1 MKEKWKLCVMSGS
14 IMVFAVLGALILV
27 QTVMSSADGKGKE
40 FRLTGSAA
48 GQIVS
53 GSVVSGNSVSES
65 AVSGNSVSEDTNEE
79 KGRPVPHKK
88 KNDEGIGTSP
98 KKEEP
103 ETPIQNEGENV
114 EGNWS
119 SDKTEAEAT
128 CGFVKEED
136 SIGEQIASYAQEL
149 QGVPYVYGGT
159 KLPKKPISVSYSWL
173 EGDGKDMVELAEGQ
187 TNLYGDEYGVDCSGL
202 VQGVFGKF
210 KIKLPR
216 SVKDQAKQGKE
227 IKLKDARPGDIIFYG
242 ASNAKLTHCGIYV
255 GKEKIVHVSAR
266 TKFVTVS
273 DMNYRRIAKVVRVVE
288 E

>member
-48 GQIVS
+48 GQTVS
-53 GSVVSGNSVSES
+53 GSVVSGNSVLESAASES
-65 AVSGNSVSEDTNEE
+65 AASGNSVSENT
-79 KGRPVPHKK
+79 
-88 KNDEGIGTSP
+88 
-98 KKEEP
+98 KEVP
-103 ETPIQNEGENV
+103 ETPIQNESENI

-119 SDKTEAEAT
+119 SDKTEVEA
-128 CGFVKEED
+128 GFVKEED

-149 QGVPYVYGGT
+149 QGIPYVYGGT
-159 KLPKKPISVSYSWL
+159 KLPEEPISISYSWS
-173 EGDGKDMVELAEGQ
+173 ENAGRNVAELAEGKKI
-187 TNLYGDEYGVDCSGL
+187 LYGDEYGVDCSGL
-202 VQGVFGKF
+202 VQGVFGAF

-227 IKLKDARPGDIIFYG
+227 IKLKDVRPGDIIFYG

-255 GKEKIVHVSAR
+255 GQDKIVHVSAR
-266 TKFVTVS
+266 TKFVAVS